1 MSRPAAYGKTQRS
14 YRETIRFYKDLRE
27 AVYEYIEEEY
37 RYLGIRASEI
47 THLDAC
53 AADQW
58 KSEGS
63 RAFWGWQQMYANY
76 HTHAGIKRFDLA
88 IKLRGALQ
96 LLCYGVPSRRKL
108 ILKMHAIERSPK
120 RYTLEEDAVEIAL
133 LAAMTYADL
142 LCSKELWLC
151 NPMSPAHV
159 RYYRQYGFTP
169 QHDAAGQTPYLTMR
183 LNTDE

>member
-1 MSRPAAYGKTQRS
+1 MTRPAASANTQRS
-14 YRETIRFYKDLRE
+14 YRETIKFYKDLRE

-37 RYLGIRASEI
+37 RSLGIRASEI
-47 THLDAC
+47 THLDVYT
-53 AADQW
+53 ADQW

-63 RAFWGWQQMYANY
+63 RAFWGWQQMYADY
-76 HTHAGIKRFDLA
+76 HTHTGVKRFDLA
-88 IKLRGALQ
+88 IKLHGALQ

-120 RYTLEEDAVEIAL
+120 RYMLEEDAVEIAL
-133 LAAMTYADL
+133 LAALTYADL
-142 LCSKELWLC
+142 LRSKEIWLC
-151 NPMSPAHV
+151 NPMSLAHV

-169 QHDAAGQTPYLTMR
+169 HQDAAGQIPYLTMR

>member
-1 MSRPAAYGKTQRS
+1 MSKSMASVTTHRN
-14 YRETIRFYKDLRE
+14 YRDTIKFYKELRE
-27 AVYEYIEEEY
+27 AVHEFIEDEY

-53 AADQW
+53 TADRW
-58 KSEGS
+58 KCEGS
-63 RAFWGWQQMYANY
+63 RAFWQWQQMYADY
-76 HTHAGIKRFDLA
+76 HTHAGVKRFDLA
-88 IKLRGALQ
+88 IKLHGVLQ

-108 ILKMHAIERSPK
+108 ILKMHAIERSPV

-133 LAAMTYADL
+133 LGALTYADL
-142 LCSKELWLC
+142 LRSKEIWLC
-151 NPMSPAHV
+151 NPVSPAHV

-169 QHDAAGQTPYLTMR
+169 HHDAAGLVPYLTMR